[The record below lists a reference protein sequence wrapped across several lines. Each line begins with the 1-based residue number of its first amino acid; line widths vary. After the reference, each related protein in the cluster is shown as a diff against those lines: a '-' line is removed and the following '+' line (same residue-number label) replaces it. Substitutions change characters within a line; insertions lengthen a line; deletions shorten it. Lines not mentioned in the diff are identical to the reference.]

1 MILSWSALATL
12 VSALPLS
19 FVVVESG
26 RVAYRRA
33 RNFAVARCVAK
44 ISAMIVAEED
54 PDDMAMRSLRSRY
67 SVGVVLDSVLFVAEK
82 IYGTSLNRLML
93 IAEVCELDYHLL
105 GLVRRSSGVRR
116 VRNLSKISLL
126 INSTMVSECAEVYME
141 ASRNDI
147 RFYAMAALVAARPE
161 RAMQYLGKFNAP
173 LSLHEVAVITYL
185 MRRAGTA
192 IAYTPLLASQNRNLQ
207 MVGIYLCHHFQL
219 SDAEPHLQR
228 LVSSEDDEV
237 AYMALQALCA
247 IRGDISTVQV
257 GRALQR
263 FMPYQ
268 RIAFI
273 LRAVHNCYSLRSC
286 AHHLSREECALFS
299 HRINSYKCRIVC
311 N

>member
-1 MILSWSALATL
+1 MTLSWSDLATL
-12 VSALPLS
+12 MSALPLS
-19 FVVVESG
+19 FVVVQAG
-26 RVAYRRA
+26 RSAYRRV
-33 RNFAVARCVAK
+33 RGFAVAKCVAK
-44 ISAMIVAEED
+44 ISEMIVAAED
-54 PDDMAMRSLRSRY
+54 PSDSDMRSLRSRY

-82 IYGTSLNRLML
+82 IYGSSLNRLVL
-93 IAEVCELDYHLL
+93 IIEVCELDYYLL
-105 GLVRRSSGVRR
+105 GSVRRGSSARR
-116 VRNLSKISLL
+116 VRNLSRMSLL
-126 INSTMVSECAEVYME
+126 INATVVAEYAEVYME
-141 ASRNDI
+141 KGSDDT
-147 RFYAMAALVAARPE
+147 RFYAMAALIAARPE

-192 IAYTPLLASQNRNLQ
+192 IAYTPLLASQNRNMQ

-219 SDAEPHLQR
+219 TDAEPHLQR
-228 LVSSEDDEV
+228 LVSSEDEEV
-237 AYMALQALCA
+237 AYMALQALCT
-247 IRGDISTVQV
+247 IRGDISTAQV
-257 GRALQR
+257 GRALSR
-263 FMPYQ
+263 LASHQ